1 MDKNLIGIREMA
13 KKLDVHASWLYQ
25 RTRKNEV
32 PHYRLGKYVK
42 FNESEVM
49 LWIKKNSDEIE

>member
-1 MDKNLIGIREMA
+1 MNRNLIGIREMA
-13 KKLDVHASWLYQ
+13 KKLDVHPSWLYQ
-25 RTRKNEV
+25 RTRMGAV

-49 LWIKKNSDEIE
+49 LWIKEKSDETK